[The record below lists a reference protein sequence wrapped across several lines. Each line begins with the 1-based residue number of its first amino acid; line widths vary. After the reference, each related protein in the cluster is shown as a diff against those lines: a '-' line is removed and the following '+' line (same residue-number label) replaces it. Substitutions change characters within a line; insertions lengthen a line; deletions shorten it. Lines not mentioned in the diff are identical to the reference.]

1 MLELDKLHGLV
12 KHVADGFQSIVRIN
26 RLSWKNFMD
35 KLNLLE
41 EAK

>member
-1 MLELDKLHGLV
+1 MLEIDKLHGMV
-12 KHVADGFQSIVRIN
+12 KHIADGFQSIVQAN